1 MSKNIVMQE
10 LTANRYEELHPK
22 TSASEVKF
30 SDTTINQFLGGGEG
44 TESALAYLSNF
55 GKYWW
60 KRSGNQTVYKMTTN
74 ATPDSNTYFFAG
86 KPSEGTSDTI
96 VMCDGLSVNKQTGA
110 FIPVNQ
116 QNVYVKIYHDDGV
129 YFQWGS
135 KTGMSWTSG
144 MVSSETTG
152 KYFYKDSNWYYAP
165 QGLEPSYNSTS
176 HFYFLGKGNGYLV
189 SSVAETK
196 EVSDFVYSD
205 SDSAYPKYGTSHT
218 DGLVYWYIGSL
229 LEAFPEM
236 GKVEYSLYLRTGV
249 SLTTLPLNFSR
260 RPIFV
265 ALTPSIFT
273 ETTKNAGIIWTGGDR
288 AFWYYEAR
296 YQRGID
302 GQTVEITIPNDNY
315 GIVVNITSSYG
326 LRLNVSGVTYN
337 VFAIT
342 Q

>member
-10 LTANRYEELHPK
+10 LTASGYEELYPK
-22 TSASEVKF
+22 TSASEVNF

-44 TESALAYLSNF
+44 AESALAYLSNF

-60 KRSGNQTVYKMTTN
+60 KRSGNQTVYKM
-74 ATPDSNTYFFAG
+74 ATAPTQDLDTYFFAG

-96 VMCDGLSVNKQTGA
+96 VMCDSLSVNKQTGA

-116 QNVYVKIYHDDGV
+116 QSVYVKIYRDDGV

-135 KTGMSWTSG
+135 KTGMSWVSG

-176 HFYFLGKGNGYLV
+176 HFYILGKGNGYLV
-189 SSVAETK
+189 SSMAETK
-196 EVSDFVYSD
+196 EVTDFVYSD
-205 SDSAYPKYGTSHT
+205 SDSTYPKYGTSHT
-218 DGLVYWYIGSL
+218 DGLIYWYIGSL

-236 GKVEYSLYLRTGV
+236 GKVETMSYIGTG
-249 SLTTLPLNFSR
+249 SSSGITLIFQR
-260 RPIFV
+260 RPIFI
-265 ALTPSIFT
+265 AIIPSVF
-273 ETTKNAGIIWTGGDR
+273 NSQSNNSFFFWTSYQLGLKGYRDGNWR
-288 AFWYYEAR
+288 AYCDLASVTISNSNFS
-296 YQRGID
+296 
-302 GQTVEITIPNDNY
+302 ITIEDIGN
-315 GIVVNITSSYG
+315 
-326 LRLNVSGVTYN
+326 LNVGSVTYY

>member
-10 LTANRYEELHPK
+10 LTASGYEELYPK
-22 TSASEVKF
+22 TSASEVNF
-30 SDTTINQFLGGGEG
+30 SDATINQFLGGGEG
-44 TESALAYLSNF
+44 AESALAYLSNF

-60 KRSGNQTVYKMTTN
+60 KRSGNQTVYKM
-74 ATPDSNTYFFAG
+74 ATAPTQDLDTYFFAG

-96 VMCDGLSVNKQTGA
+96 VMCDSLSVNKQTGA

-116 QNVYVKIYHDDGV
+116 QSVYVKIYRDDGV

-135 KTGMSWTSG
+135 KTGMSWVSG

-176 HFYFLGKGNGYLV
+176 HFYILGKGNGYLV
-189 SSVAETK
+189 SSMAETK
-196 EVSDFVYSD
+196 EVTDFVYSD
-205 SDSAYPKYGTSHT
+205 SDSTYPKYGTSHT
-218 DGLVYWYIGSL
+218 DGLIYWYIGSL

-236 GKVEYSLYLRTGV
+236 GKVETMSYIGTG
-249 SLTTLPLNFSR
+249 SSSGITLIFQR
-260 RPIFV
+260 RPIFI
-265 ALTPSIFT
+265 AIIPSVF
-273 ETTKNAGIIWTGGDR
+273 NSQSQNSFFFWTSYQLGLREYRDGN
-288 AFWYYEAR
+288 WYVLCDLASV
-296 YQRGID
+296 
-302 GQTVEITIPNDNY
+302 TVSNSNFSVEIQDS
-315 GIVVNITSSYG
+315 GG
-326 LRLNVSGVTYN
+326 LNVGSITYY

>member
-10 LTANRYEELHPK
+10 LTANRYEELYPK
-22 TSASEVKF
+22 TSASEVNF

-44 TESALAYLSNF
+44 AESALAYLSNF

-74 ATPDSNTYFFAG
+74 ATPDSDTYFFAG

-110 FIPVNQ
+110 FMPVNQ
-116 QNVYVKIYHDDGV
+116 QSVYVRIYRDDSGV

-135 KTGMSWTSG
+135 KTDMSWTSG

-176 HFYFLGKGNGYLV
+176 RFYILGKGNGYLV

-196 EVSDFVYSD
+196 EVTDFVYSD

-236 GKVEYSLYLRTGV
+236 GKVETTSYIGTG
-249 SLTTLPLNFSR
+249 STSGTTLAFLRRPLFIAIIPSSFNYDTNNSFFFWTSYQIGLEGYQSGYNGYYFFALSSVSVSNSNFS
-260 RPIFV
+260 I
-265 ALTPSIFT
+265 L
-273 ETTKNAGIIWTGGDR
+273 
-288 AFWYYEAR
+288 
-296 YQRGID
+296 
-302 GQTVEITIPNDNY
+302 ITDNQ
-315 GIVVNITSSYG
+315 
-326 LRLNVSGVTYN
+326 RLNIGNVTYY